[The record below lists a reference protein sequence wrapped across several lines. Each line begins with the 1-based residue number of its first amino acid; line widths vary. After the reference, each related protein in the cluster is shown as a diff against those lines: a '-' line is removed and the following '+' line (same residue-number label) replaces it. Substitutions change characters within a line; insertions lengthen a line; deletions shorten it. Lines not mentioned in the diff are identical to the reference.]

1 MNLFIY
7 FFHIYLHWFN
17 LQSLLLENTK
27 AKYNGNGEKDNKKN
41 EEKKKKV

>member
-1 MNLFIY
+1 MRVKIF

-27 AKYNGNGEKDNKKN
+27 AKYNGNEEEDKKKN
-41 EEKKKKV
+41 EEKKKV